1 MSFHQKNPA
10 HFFWKGQ
17 DNFGLVLSEFL
28 CEFKPKNRGGVDW
41 NVSDCVTEIDNTSAQ
56 GATQTRVLQ
65 GLV

>member
-41 NVSDCVTEIDNTSAQ
+41 NVSDYVTVEIDNTKY
-56 GATQTRVLQ
+56 
-65 GLV
+65 